1 MTKKAGSQWTK
12 RVNTISI
19 NRLITT
25 MITSTVA
32 TMIISST
39 PFTMIGLA
47 RQNYSSSLL
56 SAHQFILVLLLLTNK
71 KRSSSLWSWLL
82 LMTGKLYKT
91 CLVCHLETLRYVLI
105 LRIKSICFLTLHLV
119 LTHLMLILS
128 RASCVCSWLI
138 KCQTFAISKSLA
150 LSIIPER
157 PDLM

>member
-47 RQNYSSSLL
+47 RQNYSSSSLL

-71 KRSSSLWSWLL
+71 KRSSLWSWLL

-105 LRIKSICFLTLHLV
+105 LRIKSICFLTLV
-119 LTHLMLILS
+119 LTHLVLILS